1 MPLLKQVLDKYP
13 EQVKVVFKNFPLR
26 NHQYARKAA
35 AAALAA
41 DKQGRFWAFEEQLFK
56 HSRQLNDNT
65 IQQIISLLGLNED
78 RFKKDWKDPQIDG
91 RITKDIQDGAKAG
104 VKGTPTIFVN
114 GRLLR
119 QRSIQGF
126 QIMIDKELN
135 QSR

>member
-41 DKQGRFWAFEEQLFK
+41 DKQGKFWEFEEQLFK
-56 HSRQLNDNT
+56 HSRQLNDDT
-65 IQQIISLLGLNED
+65 IQQIVSLLGLNKD
-78 RFKKDWKDPQIDG
+78 RFKTDWKDPQIEG